1 MRFVPKLLTIADK
14 QRNRQMRNDV
24 DARAAISGVSWQE
37 GQKMWRDKFGKK
49 GAKLNLRDN
58 THLQQIY
65 NLMGSGKKA
74 ASAPSAPA
82 PAKSTPLMPTIS
94 QASKD
99 YRAETQRLLDET
111 TKARDEFRAD
121 EAARVK
127 AQAIAAS
134 NQLRSSQTANLQI
147 QPASQTPTTG
157 GTQSFKRRKLN
168 QFLTGIS
175 GMVNI

>member
-1 MRFVPKLLTIADK
+1 MSTIFGAAARKNALK
-14 QRNRQMRNDV
+14 QPIVNGTRKTAVARKKTGGGK
-24 DARAAISGVSWQE
+24 DARNSNVTEYAYIPVNQL
-37 GQKMWRDKFGKK
+37 
-49 GAKLNLRDN
+49 KLQAPAPTR
-58 THLQQIY
+58 
-65 NLMGSGKKA
+65 

-134 NQLRSSQTANLQI
+134 NQLRSNQTANLQI
-147 QPASQTPTTG
+147 QPASQTPKTG
-157 GTQSFKRRKLN
+157 GTKTFKKRKLN
-168 QFLTGIS
+168 QFMSGIS